1 MVSYVEFTQ
10 GPGALRAIHGKTR
23 ICCAAQHIFYVTPR
37 GENAYKVAISGAKPH
52 KTMPVA
58 QVSGGDAGFIGL
70 LQAGSKDPAF
80 LFGKSRFLS
89 RFLKAVS
96 SL

>member
-1 MVSYVEFTQ
+1 
-10 GPGALRAIHGKTR
+10 LRAIHGKTR
-23 ICCAAQHIFYVTPR
+23 ICCAAQHIFYVTPN
-37 GENAYKVAISGAKPH
+37 GKNAYKVAISGAKPH

-80 LFGKSRFLS
+80 LFGKSNSYRAF
-89 RFLKAVS
+89 
-96 SL
+96 